1 MCAQGKHGIGD
12 SKGVFMVYSDGPIDE
27 RLPSLFVSPQLHHT
41 QHWRY
46 TFGELVPITNPAL
59 QTQPVVLAEGLYNA
73 NAMESIRHGD
83 LGDWGT
89 ERCGARG
96 QVGCSLTRQVIQDRT
111 DRP

>member
-73 NAMESIRHGD
+73 NAMESIASAM
-83 LGDWGT
+83 
-89 ERCGARG
+89 EISVIGARNAAAH
-96 QVGCSLTRQVIQDRT
+96 VAKWAAASRDR
-111 DRP
+111 